1 MDNFKDIM
9 AIWHSEKGTNLP
21 SAAQITAV
29 IRAHKQRQSY
39 RFYFIIG
46 GLVLCLVIMLFII
59 FTYHV
64 TMWTTPVGESLYV
77 LAILYILTIK
87 YRSLRRKKA
96 NELLNNQE
104 YLQQL
109 KKEKIQDFTKTP
121 YKLILGFL
129 LLILASCFYFYEW
142 LVATKN
148 TLILGYLCLSG
159 FFLAA
164 WFIYRPYMK
173 RRYWKKNEQFI
184 KKMESL
190 QKQTQ

>member
-1 MDNFKDIM
+1 MDNFEDIM

-21 SAAQITAV
+21 SATQITAV

-46 GLVLCLVIMLFII
+46 GLLLCLVIMFFII

-64 TMWTTPVGESLYV
+64 AMWTTPVGESLYV
-77 LAILYILTIK
+77 LAILYTLTIK

-109 KKEKIQDFTKTP
+109 KKEKIQDFTKIP
-121 YKLILGFL
+121 YKLFLGFL
-129 LLILASCFYFYEW
+129 LLFLASCFYFYEW

-148 TLILGYLCLSG
+148 TLILGYLCLSV

-173 RRYWKKNEQFI
+173 RRYWEKNEQFI
-184 KKMESL
+184 NKVESL
-190 QKQTQ
+190 QKQKK